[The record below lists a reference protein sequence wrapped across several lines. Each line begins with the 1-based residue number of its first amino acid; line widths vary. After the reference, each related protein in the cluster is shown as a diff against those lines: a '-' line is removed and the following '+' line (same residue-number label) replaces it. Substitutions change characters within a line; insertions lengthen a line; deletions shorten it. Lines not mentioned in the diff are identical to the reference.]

1 MSKGSILIVEDEWLV
16 ALNIERALGKS
27 GYGPIYSV
35 ATAEEAT
42 EMAEKHRPDL
52 ILMDITLEG
61 DLDGITAA
69 RFIHERMDVPIIYL
83 SAHTDA
89 AYVNKA
95 KATNPR
101 GYITKPFD
109 EKQLKIAVEM
119 AMNTKPSAK
128 PEELSVPGE
137 IQGGDGLRR
146 DIDILRSLV
155 PICPSCLKVRKDR
168 EFWTRVIEYVKKH
181 REDFPPE
188 SRCPDCSR

>member
-1 MSKGSILIVEDEWLV
+1 
-16 ALNIERALGKS
+16 
-27 GYGPIYSV
+27 
-35 ATAEEAT
+35 
-42 EMAEKHRPDL
+42 MAESHRPDL

-61 DLDGITAA
+61 DLDGISAA

-95 KATNPR
+95 KETNPI

-119 AMNTKPSAK
+119 AMNTMPSTKPG
-128 PEELSVPGE
+128 EMTVPGKTLGSDA
-137 IQGGDGLRR
+137 IQSE
-146 DIDILRSLV
+146 IDILRSLV

-168 EFWTRVIEYVKKH
+168 EFWARVIEYVKNH
-181 REDFPPE
+181 RDDFPPE
-188 SRCPDCSR
+188 LRCPDCSR